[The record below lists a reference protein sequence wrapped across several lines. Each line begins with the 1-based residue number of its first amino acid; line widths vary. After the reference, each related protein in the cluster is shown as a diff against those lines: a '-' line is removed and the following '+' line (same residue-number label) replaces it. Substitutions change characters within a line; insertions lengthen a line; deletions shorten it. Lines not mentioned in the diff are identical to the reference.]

1 MTRFIVFLLVVL
13 STQASFA
20 RQSCDWPYRTSV
32 TINQTDFDG
41 LTDYPVDLF
50 LTSANLHSQYQWSA
64 NGNDL
69 RIYSNGDLV
78 PLPFTINSWNESAK
92 EASVSVSMPTLDIGV
107 AQTIYIYY
115 GNPDVS
121 SLSTTI
127 SDLPY
132 FTGKVKFHTR
142 SNNGVDP
149 DSYDEAISVFKQGN
163 DNNTSYGCSHPDN
176 FTVVTNQNQGTGRSR
191 QNFIAYSK
199 ALFTVAAGESGNWG
213 IRYGADYGYGGGLY
227 VDSVNILDEKWL
239 DDLWWAN
246 NWEVNGGISDEVL
259 VGSVFLTEGEHELEI
274 IGGEPGNDGGLTVQ
288 FSRNYSGPTEYLT
301 ANWLPFTS
309 ANIEIRSEAC
319 PIRTLSISYGSHNVC
334 NKNISLTSSDSGS
347 QSWLAGST
355 NVIDLNVNNLENS
368 TSATS
373 NTFLDFTLP
382 ADITL
387 TSYTGSNWSC
397 IGTTGTINCTY
408 DQTIGSN
415 ASASTL
421 SLTTLLDS
429 GATTGST
436 QNISATVTGSAPD
449 SDTGN
454 NTVSFAI
461 FVLSNSGTPADCSN
475 PQPGLLVKFFDITG
489 YAVSDLQNAA
499 DYQALVDNRATIN
512 YLQGQTIFSNIN
524 GTGNPFTSVD
534 DYFLAIFE
542 GYIYSA
548 NGTSRHFGVDGDD
561 AVEAW
566 TWIPPKGKNGVGS
579 FGIISAFYGL
589 HGPAGEAQGISDKI
603 AISPGFTPI
612 EFRMQEYTGGD
623 QYDFYW
629 GTKNKAKDQSI
640 IPVGTFFHCAGDPS
654 FQLNSTTTVIS
665 DPINGTNFP
674 KAIPSA
680 VMTYT
685 VEVSNPGNISSDLD
699 STVLVQELA
708 SNLEFFVDD
717 FGGAGS
723 PIKFTDGIGTNAS
736 GLSYVFSGI
745 NGGSDS
751 ISFSSDGTNFNH
763 SVTNTGGYDSAITHF
778 KLTLPGTFKPTF
790 DGVTPTFTFE
800 YQVRV
805 K

>member
-13 STQASFA
+13 CTQTSFA
-20 RQSCDWPYRTSV
+20 RQSCDWPYRTSI
-32 TINQTDFDG
+32 TITQTDFDG

-50 LTSANLHSQYQWSA
+50 LSSANLHSQYQWSA

-69 RIYSNGDLV
+69 RIYSNGDLD
-78 PLPFTINSWNESAK
+78 PLPFTINSWDESSK
-92 EASVSVSMPTLDIGV
+92 EASVSVSVPTLDIGV
-107 AQTIYIYY
+107 PQTIYIYY

-121 SLSTTI
+121 NLSTTI

-199 ALFTVAAGESGNWG
+199 ALFNVATGEGGFWG

-227 VDSVNILDEKWL
+227 IDTVNILDEKWL

-246 NWEVNGGISDEVL
+246 SWEVNGGISNEVL
-259 VGSVFLTEGEHELEI
+259 VGSVYLSEGEHELEI

-288 FSRNYSGPTEYLT
+288 FSRDYSDPDEYLT

-319 PIRTLSISYGSHNVC
+319 PIPTLSVSYGAHDVC
-334 NKNISLTSSDSGS
+334 TIDLSLTSSDSGS
-347 QSWLAGST
+347 QSWLAGSSYDV
-355 NVIDLNVNNLENS
+355 NVNVNNLEIS
-368 TSATS
+368 SSATS
-373 NTFLDFTLP
+373 NTFLDITLP

-387 TSYTGSNWSC
+387 TSYSGSNWSC
-397 IGTTGTINCTY
+397 TGTTGTINCTY
-408 DQTIGSN
+408 DQTISSN

-436 QNISATVTGSAPD
+436 QNISATVTGSVPD
-449 SDTGN
+449 NDTGN
-454 NTVSFAI
+454 DTLAFAI
-461 FVLSNSGTPADCSN
+461 FVLSNSGIPADCSS

-499 DYQALVDNRATIN
+499 DYQALVDSRATIN

-524 GTGNPFTSVD
+524 GSGNPFTSVD
-534 DYFLAIFE
+534 DYFLAVFE
-542 GYIYSA
+542 GYIYLA
-548 NGTSRHFGVDGDD
+548 NSESRYFGVDGDD

-566 TWIPPKGKNGVGS
+566 VDGNIV
-579 FGIISAFYGL
+579 SAFYGL
-589 HGPAGEAQGISDKI
+589 HAAAGSSQDISSRI
-603 AISPGFTPI
+603 TLSSGFTPI

-629 GTKNKAKDQSI
+629 STSNRSRNHVV
-640 IPVGTFFHCAGDPS
+640 IPAGTFYHCAGDPD

-665 DPINGTNFP
+665 DPINGTTFP

-685 VEVSNPGNISSDLD
+685 VDVSNPGNISSDLD

-708 SNLEFFVDD
+708 SNLELYVDD
-717 FGGAGS
+717 FDGAGS
-723 PIKFTDGIGTNAS
+723 PIKFTDGSGTNAS
-736 GLSYVFSGI
+736 GLNYVFSGI
-745 NGGSDS
+745 NSGSDS

-790 DGVTPTFTFE
+790 DGITPTFTFE
-800 YQVRV
+800 YQVLV